1 MTDNLIRTDHDG
13 GITQLVLA
21 RPPVNALNPEYL
33 GEIDVRLAEIESS
46 ADVRAVVITSSLPV
60 FSAGMDLKEA
70 QEFSVDEQT
79 AVVDGLN
86 RTFCSLYGIR
96 KPVIVAVNR
105 AAIAGGLFF
114 VLAADYAI
122 AGKGAK
128 FGLTE
133 VRVGVDFPVTP
144 LEIARAELTPSAGRR
159 LMLGGR
165 NLEAGAAREMGIL
178 DEVVDPE
185 ALTARAMEV
194 AKDYA
199 EIPAMAYSRVKLQL
213 RGRVIE
219 KLRESIESQS
229 DPTRNGWFTEETL
242 GAMSALMTEATRKA

>member
-1 MTDNLIRTDHDG
+1 MTDNLARTDHDG

-21 RPPVNALNPEYL
+21 RPPVNALNPGYL
-33 GEIDVRLAEIESS
+33 GEIDERLAEIESS
-46 ADVRAVVITSSLPV
+46 NDVRAIVISSDLSV

-70 QEFSVDEQT
+70 QGFSVEEQT

-86 RTFCSLYGIR
+86 ATFCRLYGIK

-114 VLAADYAI
+114 VLASDYSI
-122 AGKGAK
+122 AGHGAK

-144 LEIARAELTPSAGRR
+144 LEIARAELTPQAANR
-159 LMLGGR
+159 LMLSGR
-165 NLEAGAAREMGIL
+165 NLDADAAREMGIV

-185 ALTARAMEV
+185 ALIARAMEV
-194 AKDYA
+194 ASDYA
-199 EIPAMAYSRVKLQL
+199 NIPAMAYSRVKMQL
-213 RGRVIE
+213 RGQVLQ
-219 KLRESIESQS
+219 KLRDTIESQS
-229 DPTRNGWFTEETL
+229 DHTRNGWFTEETL
-242 GAMSALMTEATRKA
+242 GAMKALMAAATRKS